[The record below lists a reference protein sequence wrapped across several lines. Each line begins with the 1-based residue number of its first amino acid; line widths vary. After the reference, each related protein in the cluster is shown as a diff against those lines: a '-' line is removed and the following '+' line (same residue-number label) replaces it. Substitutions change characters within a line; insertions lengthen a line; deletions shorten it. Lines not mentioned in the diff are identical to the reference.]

1 MTRARIIEA
10 ARQLILTDGYQ
21 AMTIAALADAA
32 GVSNQTVYNAVGTK
46 PEVVKALYDVTLAGD
61 DDPRPISERPAFQ
74 AMAAAPDAASLLR
87 AYAAAGRLLS
97 ERVNPLLAVLL
108 ANAAAD
114 DDLRAFAETIDGERL
129 RGNGMLIAR
138 LAERFGLPAGL
149 TAERAVDVVWVL
161 TSPDTCDR
169 LVRRRGWSYDE
180 YEAWLAGAMAS
191 ALAPSTSTAEA

>member
-1 MTRARIIEA
+1 MTRARIIDV
-10 ARQLILTDGYQ
+10 ARRLILAGGYQ
-21 AMTIAALADAA
+21 AMTISALADEA

-61 DDPRPISERPAFQ
+61 DDPRPMSERPAFQ

-97 ERVNPLLAVLL
+97 ERVGPLLATLL
-108 ANAAAD
+108 ASAAAD

-129 RGNGMLIAR
+129 RGNGMVVAR
-138 LAERFGLPAGL
+138 LVEQFGLPVGW
-149 TAERAVDVVWVL
+149 TAERAVDVLWVL

-180 YEAWLAGAMAS
+180 YEAWLGNAMVS
-191 ALAPSTSTAEA
+191 ALAPSSSASGV